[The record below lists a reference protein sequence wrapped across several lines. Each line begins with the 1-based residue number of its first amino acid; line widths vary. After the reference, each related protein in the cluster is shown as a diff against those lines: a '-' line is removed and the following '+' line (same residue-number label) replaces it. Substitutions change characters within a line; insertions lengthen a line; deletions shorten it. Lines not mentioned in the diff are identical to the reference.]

1 MSEAEPTHPFQPASA
16 GDSQRLLEEKH
27 NNRDQHC
34 QYNRTNCYYVGIFA
48 AILAVL
54 LIAVMIGLGV
64 GLGPPNT
71 TEELPT
77 DPHERALALLTKFP
91 LIDGWG
97 GYTV

>member
-1 MSEAEPTHPFQPASA
+1 MSEAELIHPLQPAPA

-27 NNRDQHC
+27 NDRQC
-34 QYNRTNCYYVGIFA
+34 KRTNWHYVGILA

-64 GLGPPNT
+64 GLGPPST
-71 TEELPT
+71 TEDLPT

-91 LIDGWG
+91 LVDG
-97 GYTV
+97 

>member
-1 MSEAEPTHPFQPASA
+1 MSESEPTHPFQPASA
-16 GDSQRLLEEKH
+16 GDSQRLLEEKKH
-27 NNRDQHC
+27 INRNQCC
-34 QYNRTNCYYVGIFA
+34 QYKRTNCYYVGIFA

-64 GLGPPNT
+64 GLGTPNT

-91 LIDGWG
+91 LIDG
-97 GYTV
+97 